1 MAIRVAMVAEQ
12 LFQPVPGGS
21 GRYIEGLAPALPPRV
36 HAVGLTATASG
47 ALPGLPLR
55 PARVPRRLLYP
66 LWNAGLGPRPEAV
79 APGAQVVHATTWAVP
94 PTGLP
99 LAVTVHDL
107 AFLDDPGQFT
117 PRGNRFFRRAL
128 ARVKARADAVVVPST
143 ATAEACVR
151 EGIRP
156 GVLHVIP
163 HGVARLPLADGAV
176 AEFRAR
182 HGLGEAP
189 YLLWCGTFEPRKNLA
204 GVIGAFGRVDRDFH
218 LVLAGPTG
226 WGDAGLAALDA
237 LPGQARERVHMA
249 GRLSD
254 ADLAAAYA
262 GAYAFLFPSHRE
274 GFGLPVL
281 EAMAYGTPVVSTAGS
296 PMEEVAAGAGA
307 FTGTSPAQIAAGVA
321 EVAAH
326 RDAYAARALRL
337 APRYTWEASAAAHA
351 AVFEGLA

>member
-36 HAVGLTATASG
+36 HAVGITATASG

-163 HGVARLPLADGAV
+163 HGVARLPLADGAGEV
-176 AEFRAR
+176 VLVDDLPENAR
-182 HGLGEAP
+182 LGS
-189 YLLWCGTFEPRKNLA
+189 LLS
-204 GVIGAFGRVDRDFH
+204 VVRD
-218 LVLAGPTG
+218 
-226 WGDAGLAALDA
+226 
-237 LPGQARERVHMA
+237 EM
-249 GRLSD
+249 
-254 ADLAAAYA
+254 
-262 GAYAFLFPSHRE
+262 
-274 GFGLPVL
+274 
-281 EAMAYGTPVVSTAGS
+281 
-296 PMEEVAAGAGA
+296 
-307 FTGTSPAQIAAGVA
+307 TS
-321 EVAAH
+321 
-326 RDAYAARALRL
+326 
-337 APRYTWEASAAAHA
+337 SS
-351 AVFEGLA
+351 

>member
-36 HAVGLTATASG
+36 HAVGITATASG

-163 HGVARLPLADGAV
+163 HGVARLPLAD
-176 AEFRAR
+176 
-182 HGLGEAP
+182 AP

-281 EAMAYGTPVVSTAGS
+281 EAMACGAAVLTTRETSLP
-296 PMEEVAAGAGA
+296 EVGGDAVAYCGLDA
-307 FTGTSPAQIAAGVA
+307 PAI
-321 EVAAH
+321 
-326 RDAYAARALRL
+326 ARALVELDADPQRRAAL
-337 APRYTWEASAAAHA
+337 GAAAQERALSEQFTWAASARAHVEAYEAA
-351 AVFEGLA
+351 LA

>member
-1 MAIRVAMVAEQ
+1 M
-12 LFQPVPGGS
+12 
-21 GRYIEGLAPALPPRV
+21 
-36 HAVGLTATASG
+36 
-47 ALPGLPLR
+47 
-55 PARVPRRLLYP
+55 
-66 LWNAGLGPRPEAV
+66 
-79 APGAQVVHATTWAVP
+79 P